1 MECLYLISD
10 TAGMFEAANSIP
22 EPKHSEFRSIIES
35 YKLLKCKDV
44 PEDDLRG
51 PDVWQR
57 ARDTSAVPKGD
68 SFLLQGQK
76 SYSRQNYVTLEK
88 YREKVLKAIKKGRET
103 SAEAKLMVSKYS
115 KCEDVQEEIQEAN
128 SDAISE
134 MVKSNSARPNHA
146 VIETSSDNGVDPPGR
161 IQVPAE
167 KWKKGCTF
175 KVGDCY
181 YDDDGT
187 FLYRVPGMK

>member
-1 MECLYLISD
+1 
-10 TAGMFEAANSIP
+10 MFEDANSIP
-22 EPKHSEFRSIIES
+22 TPKQSEFRSIIES
-35 YKLLKCKDV
+35 YKLLKCKDM

-51 PDVWQR
+51 PDVLQR
-57 ARDTSAVPKGD
+57 AGDTSTVPKGD

-76 SYSRQNYVTLEK
+76 SISRQNYVTLEK
-88 YREKVLKAIKKGRET
+88 YRERVLKAIKKGHET
-103 SAEAKLMVSKYS
+103 SADAKLMVSKHS
-115 KCEDVQEEIQEAN
+115 KREDMPEEIQDAN
-128 SDAISE
+128 SDANSE
-134 MVKSNSARPNHA
+134 MVKSNSAGPNQT
-146 VIETSSDNGVDPPGR
+146 VIETSSDPPGR
-161 IQVPAE
+161 IRVPAE

>member
-1 MECLYLISD
+1 
-10 TAGMFEAANSIP
+10 MFEAANNIP

-35 YKLLKCKDV
+35 YKLLKCKDM
-44 PEDDLRG
+44 PEDDVGG
-51 PDVWQR
+51 PDVLQR

-68 SFLLQGQK
+68 SFLLQGQRP
-76 SYSRQNYVTLEK
+76 YSRQNHVTLEK
-88 YREKVLKAIKKGRET
+88 YRERVLKAIKKGHET
-103 SAEAKLMVSKYS
+103 SADAKLMVSKYS
-115 KCEDVQEEIQEAN
+115 KREDVREEIQDAN
-128 SDAISE
+128 SDAIVE
-134 MVKSNSARPNHA
+134 TVKSSSARSNHA
-146 VIETSSDNGVDPPGR
+146 VTETSSDTGMDPPGR